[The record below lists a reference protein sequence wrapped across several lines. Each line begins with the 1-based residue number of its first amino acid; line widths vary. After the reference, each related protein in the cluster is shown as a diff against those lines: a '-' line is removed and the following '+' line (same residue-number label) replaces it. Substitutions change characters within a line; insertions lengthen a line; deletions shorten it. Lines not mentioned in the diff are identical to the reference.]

1 LPNSYP
7 VNGLTI
13 DCSSEMTRALFGEPL
28 PFWQNSMQILASLR
42 LVFDAILIPGT
53 TCCSNKVRSMLNS
66 QHAVYVG
73 SFDPM
78 TLGHV
83 DVVRRGARIFE
94 QLTVG
99 IGINPEKNPLFTSE
113 ERLQLIQDILSDL
126 ENVKVACFSGLTVDF
141 VKQQQAGVMLRGIR
155 TLSDIETEFTMTLA
169 NHALEP
175 EIETV
180 FLMASE
186 RYSHISSSL
195 IKQIAQMGRESA
207 ADKLEQFIPEQ
218 IIKPLLA
225 KFV

>member
-1 LPNSYP
+1 
-7 VNGLTI
+7 
-13 DCSSEMTRALFGEPL
+13 
-28 PFWQNSMQILASLR
+28 
-42 LVFDAILIPGT
+42 
-53 TCCSNKVRSMLNS
+53 MLNS

>member
-1 LPNSYP
+1 
-7 VNGLTI
+7 
-13 DCSSEMTRALFGEPL
+13 
-28 PFWQNSMQILASLR
+28 
-42 LVFDAILIPGT
+42 
-53 TCCSNKVRSMLNS
+53 MLNS

-113 ERLQLIQDILSDL
+113 ERLELIQDILSDL

-195 IKQIAQMGRESA
+195 IKQIAQMGRDSA

-218 IIKPLLA
+218 IIKPLLK
-225 KFV
+225 KFA

>member
-1 LPNSYP
+1 
-7 VNGLTI
+7 
-13 DCSSEMTRALFGEPL
+13 
-28 PFWQNSMQILASLR
+28 
-42 LVFDAILIPGT
+42 
-53 TCCSNKVRSMLNS
+53 MLNP
-66 QHAVYVG
+66 QHAVYAG

-78 TLGHV
+78 TLGHE

-99 IGINPEKNPLFTSE
+99 IGINPDKNPLFTSE
-113 ERLQLIQDILSDL
+113 ERLEMIRDILSDL
-126 ENVKVACFSGLTVDF
+126 KNVKVACFSGLAVDF
-141 VKQQQAGVMLRGIR
+141 VKQQQAAVMLRGMR

-180 FLMASE
+180 FLMASD

-207 ADKLEQFIPEQ
+207 ADKLEQFIPAQ
-218 IIKPLLA
+218 VIKPLLA